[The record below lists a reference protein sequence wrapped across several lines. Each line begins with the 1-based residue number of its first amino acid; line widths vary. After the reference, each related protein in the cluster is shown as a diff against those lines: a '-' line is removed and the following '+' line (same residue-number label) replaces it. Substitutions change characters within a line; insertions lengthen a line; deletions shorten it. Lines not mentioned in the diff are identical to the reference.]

1 MVTTPMPQLFEFLEQ
16 LKRARISYTLAH
28 NRDEA
33 IMVLIAVP
41 GERWEVE
48 FFADGSVEVEVF
60 VSSGGVQG
68 PELLTRLFQELSD
81 LPDLG

>member
-1 MVTTPMPQLFEFLEQ
+1 VSPLIPEILEFLGQ
-16 LKRARISYTLAH
+16 LNQVQISYSLAH

-48 FFADGSVEVEVF
+48 FFSDGSIEVEVF
-60 VSSGGVQG
+60 VSSTGVHG
-68 PELLTRLFQELSD
+68 PEALTRLFQKFSD
-81 LPDLG
+81 IPQPG

>member
-1 MVTTPMPQLFEFLEQ
+1 MVTTPIPQLLDFLGQ
-16 LKRARISYTLAH
+16 LNRAQISYTLAH

-41 GERWEVE
+41 GARWEVE

-68 PELLTRLFQELSD
+68 PELLTRLFQELSG
-81 LPDLG
+81 PTDLG

>member
-1 MVTTPMPQLFEFLEQ
+1 MNTLSALLDFLSKLSQ
-16 LKRARISYTLAH
+16 AKVHYTLER

-48 FFADGSVEVEVF
+48 LVADGSVEVEVF
-60 VSSGGVQG
+60 CSAGEIDG
-68 PELLTRLFQELSD
+68 PEALGRRFREFSD
-81 LPDLG
+81 